1 MSLQVPILV
10 IAGAAELVAGLR
22 EAGASSVAEASWAG
36 AAKAF
41 ARSPPAAVII
51 GEPGFPDDQ
60 KHLEKLVRVI
70 DEASP
75 PYLPVIAQVVPNA
88 GPAVADALPIAA
100 NATAER
106 IVARLGA
113 ALRVRS
119 LHATVLRRA
128 SARGASKI
136 PALPEDDP
144 LDDATVLVA
153 GRGRTYPSLTTA
165 VGERVGLIGA
175 MSVETA
181 ARYLNARDVDG
192 IIVGEGFGPPTV
204 EAFLTALSEDSRFRD
219 LPVALIP
226 DLPASL
232 DAGKLPNLERIDG
245 EPAEVVERLF
255 PLVRLH
261 AFEARLKRQLKA
273 LETKGTID
281 PQTGLFTVPTFL
293 RDLNRAIEDART
305 QNAPISV
312 ARFSFPAGT
321 EERSSVDAARLVSR
335 MVRNIDFACRA
346 SDGSVLVAFS
356 GTALRSAHVVARRIA
371 SVLRHTML
379 AVGPNGGRIDPTV
392 TLACLKSSDTTETL
406 LERISE
412 PSTVAAE

>member
-10 IAGAAELVAGLR
+10 IAGSADLVAGLR
-22 EAGASSVAEASWAG
+22 EAGASSVIEATWAG

-41 ARSPPAAVII
+41 ARTPPAAIVI
-51 GEPGFPDDQ
+51 GQPEPPDDQ
-60 KHLEKLVRVI
+60 RHLDRVVRAI
-70 DEASP
+70 AEASP
-75 PYLPVIAQVVPNA
+75 PYLPVIAPVVANT
-88 GPAVADALPIAA
+88 GPIMPDALPIAA
-100 NATAER
+100 NASAAR

-113 ALRVRS
+113 ALRVRA

-128 SARGASKI
+128 AARGASKV
-136 PALPEDDP
+136 PALAQDDP
-144 LDDATVLVA
+144 LDDATVLVT
-153 GRGRTYPSLTTA
+153 GRGRTYPTLTTA

-204 EAFLTALSEDSRFRD
+204 EAFLTALSEDPRFRD

-226 DLPASL
+226 DLPSSL
-232 DAGKLPNLERIDG
+232 DASKLPNLERLDG
-245 EPAEVVERLF
+245 EPADVVERLF

-293 RDLNRAIEDART
+293 RDLARTIEDARA

-312 ARFSFPAGT
+312 ARFSFPPGT
-321 EERSSVDAARLVSR
+321 EERSSIDAARLVSR

-346 SDGSVLVAFS
+346 SDGSILLAFS

-379 AVGPNGGRIDPTV
+379 AAGPSGGRIDPTV
-392 TLACLKSSDTTETL
+392 TLACLKSSDTIESL
-406 LERISE
+406 LTRISE